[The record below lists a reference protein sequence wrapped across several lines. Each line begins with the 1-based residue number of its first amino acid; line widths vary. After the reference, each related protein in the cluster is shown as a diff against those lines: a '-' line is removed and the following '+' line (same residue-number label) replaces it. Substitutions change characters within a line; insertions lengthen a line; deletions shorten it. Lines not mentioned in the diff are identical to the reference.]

1 VILPSGTGIIVSPF
15 PILNEWILFLCVV

>member
-1 VILPSGTGIIVSPF
+1 VMLPSGTGIIVSPF